1 MTQHSG
7 REGDQGSMRRRA
19 GVDGGG
25 EPRRLREKGR
35 EKEEQPGAGSGPSKG
50 VRGVPIEKAN

>member
-1 MTQHSG
+1 
-7 REGDQGSMRRRA
+7 MRRRA

-50 VRGVPIEKAN
+50 VRGLPIEKAN

>member
-1 MTQHSG
+1 
-7 REGDQGSMRRRA
+7 MRRRA